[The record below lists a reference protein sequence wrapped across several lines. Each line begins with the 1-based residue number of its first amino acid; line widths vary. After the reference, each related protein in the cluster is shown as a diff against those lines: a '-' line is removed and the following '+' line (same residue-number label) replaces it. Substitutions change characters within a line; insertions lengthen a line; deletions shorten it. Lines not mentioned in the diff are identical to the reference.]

1 MKNKLKSNKGS
12 TLTIAIIIMIVLTS
26 VSLITVLIMGRST
39 KTSINRVNKKHDTVI
54 LENTMYDTLNYL
66 TYNSSELIDQTI
78 YFNNNDGNIE
88 IVTENYNYTLEIKNL
103 TTEFLLTLTYKGIK
117 LSANVTFDLENKTYK
132 VLKWS
137 L

>member
-88 IVTENYNYTLEIKNL
+88 IVTENYKYTVELKNL
-103 TTEFLLTLTYKGIK
+103 TTEFLLTLTYKGLT